1 MPAALRKDRD
11 LSLLEQEEI
20 CVSLV
25 DGVPLKTICRERGL
39 SLRQY
44 YSFLNTYPDFAK
56 KVENA
61 RVCWSHTFV
70 DELMHVTDGCET
82 MAEVQRAKVWSDN
95 AKWVASKMVPEKY
108 SDNLNL
114 NINHSLDLS
123 SVLLAAENRVLP
135 ILQAKASVVQ
145 SPSLP
150 ESPGVVEVVESSV
163 DLSKVPA
170 ELEDLI

>member
-1 MPAALRKDRD
+1 MPAALRKNRD
-11 LSLLEQEEI
+11 LSLSEQAYV
-20 CVSLV
+20 CDSLV
-25 DGVPLKTICRERGL
+25 SGVPLKTICKDL
-39 SLRQY
+39 KITLYQY
-44 YSFLNTYPDFAK
+44 YDFLNTYPDFAK
-56 KVENA
+56 RVENA

-70 DELMHVTDGCET
+70 DELMHITDGCET

-108 SDNLNL
+108 SDNINL

-135 ILQAKASVVQ
+135 ILQAKGAVV
-145 SPSLP
+145 LP
-150 ESPGVVEVVESSV
+150 KVLEGPERNGKGEEDRNFMEVPE
-163 DLSKVPA
+163 